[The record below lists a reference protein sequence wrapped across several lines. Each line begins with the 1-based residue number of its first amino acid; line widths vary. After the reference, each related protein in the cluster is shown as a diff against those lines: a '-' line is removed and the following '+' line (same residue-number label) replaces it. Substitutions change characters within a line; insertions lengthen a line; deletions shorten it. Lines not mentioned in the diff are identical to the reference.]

1 MSSILPTSYRS
12 HLPTMQT
19 PAPSSLDSSR
29 EPQPPAQL
37 LTSYFIDSILGT
49 AQSPGGKK
57 SPGEDLTNAAHKCD
71 SSPPV
76 KILYNTTSQVQ
87 ENIEEKSSS
96 KGASEIV
103 TTGHGSKNICNDQNG
118 EKKEQFDQELNTGC
132 ELSTG
137 TGKRKQR
144 RYRTTFS
151 NLQLEE
157 LERAFM
163 KSHYPDVFTREDLA
177 MRLNLTEARV
187 QVWFQ
192 NRRAKWRKRE
202 KSDLLG
208 GVPTFPIRPPLGL
221 YLDLPLNS
229 SHLIDPLWRTVPLSA
244 VTSPSVSSAFTTSHQ
259 GSLNMNHMSLTS
271 LLRNPV
277 ITPYFGRFLS
287 VLNPLVT
294 SAPPLLLKSPS
305 SASDSELPS
314 LSDAA
319 GGDWKSLSTVGALR
333 LIPKEHA
340 EQAAP
345 VNLISSFSSV
355 NKDLC

>member
-1 MSSILPTSYRS
+1 
-12 HLPTMQT
+12 MQT
-19 PAPSSLDSSR
+19 PAPSTLDSSR

-37 LTSYFIDSILGT
+37 LNSYFIDSILGT

-57 SPGEDLTNAAHKCD
+57 SPGEDLTSAVHKDD

-76 KILYNTTSQVQ
+76 KILYNPSTHVQ
-87 ENIEEKSSS
+87 EYVEENSPP
-96 KGASEIV
+96 KGASKIV
-103 TTGHGSKNICNDQNG
+103 TTVHGTKSFSNDQND
-118 EKKEQFDQELNTGC
+118 EKKGDQELNTGS

-208 GVPTFPIRPPLGL
+208 SVPAFPIRPPLGL
-221 YLDLPLNS
+221 YLDLPINS

-259 GSLNMNHMSLTS
+259 GSLNLNPMSLAS
-271 LLRNPV
+271 LLCNPV

-294 SAPPLLLKSPS
+294 APPLLLKSPS
-305 SASDSELPS
+305 SASDSELPL
-314 LSDAA
+314 LSDGA
-319 GGDWKSLSTVGALR
+319 GGDWKSLQTVGSLR

-340 EQAAP
+340 EQVTP
-345 VNLISSFSSV
+345 VNLISRFSSV

>member
-1 MSSILPTSYRS
+1 MSSILPTSHRS

-29 EPQPPAQL
+29 EPQTPAQL

-49 AQSPGGKK
+49 SQSPGGKK
-57 SPGEDLTNAAHKCD
+57 STGEDLTSAVHKDD
-71 SSPPV
+71 SSHPV
-76 KILYNTTSQVQ
+76 NILYNTTSHVQ
-87 ENIEEKSSS
+87 ENIEENSSS
-96 KGASEIV
+96 KGEII
-103 TTGHGSKNICNDQNG
+103 TTGHGSKNICNDRNG
-118 EKKEQFDQELNTGC
+118 EKEEQGDQELNTGS

-177 MRLNLTEARV
+177 VRLNLTEARV

-244 VTSPSVSSAFTTSHQ
+244 VTSPSVSPAFTTSHQ
-259 GSLNMNHMSLTS
+259 GSLNLNHMSLTS

-294 SAPPLLLKSPS
+294 TPPLLLNSPS
-305 SASDSELPS
+305 SASDSELPL

-319 GGDWKSLSTVGALR
+319 GRDWKSLPTVGALR

-340 EQAAP
+340 EQVAP
-345 VNLISSFSSV
+345 VNLISSFTSV